1 MRFADRMARIA
12 PSPSSMAGQ
21 RMRELRAAGRD
32 VIGLTAGEPDFATPD
47 NIQQAALRAMRNG
60 QTKYTDV
67 GGVPELKA
75 AVAEKFRRENSLA
88 YRQDQIIVSSG
99 AKQVI
104 FNALLCLVQ
113 RGDEVVI
120 PAPYWVS
127 YPDMVRFAGGTP
139 VAVACA
145 QQHRFKLQP
154 DELERAITPR
164 TRCLILNSP
173 NNPSGAAYDETELKA
188 LAQVL
193 LRHPDICVI
202 TDDIY
207 EHLLYD
213 GRRFATIAAVEPA
226 LADRVLTVNGVSK
239 SYAMTGWR
247 IGYAGGPAALIAN
260 MVKLQSQ
267 STSCPSAVSQ
277 AAAIEALT
285 GPQDIIASSRK
296 LFQARRDLLV
306 RRINAIPGLHCDTP
320 DGAFY
325 VFASCAGLAGKR
337 TPQGRT
343 IDNDTDLALHLLDA
357 EGVVVIQGDAYGMP
371 GFFRLSIAASET
383 LIEEAQRRIAAACAA
398 LH

>member
-1 MRFADRMARIA
+1 
-12 PSPSSMAGQ
+12 
-21 RMRELRAAGRD
+21 
-32 VIGLTAGEPDFATPD
+32 
-47 NIQQAALRAMRNG
+47 MRNG

-75 AVAEKFRRENSLA
+75 AVAEKFRRENIGLA

-99 AKQVI
+99 AKRVI

-127 YPDMVRFAGGTP
+127 IPIWCALPAARRSP
-139 VAVACA
+139 NACA

-188 LAQVL
+188 LARVL

-213 GRRFATIAAVEPA
+213 GRRFTTIAAVEPA
-226 LADRVLTVNGVSK
+226 LADPR
-239 SYAMTGWR
+239 ADR
-247 IGYAGGPAALIAN
+247 
-260 MVKLQSQ
+260 
-267 STSCPSAVSQ
+267 
-277 AAAIEALT
+277 
-285 GPQDIIASSRK
+285 
-296 LFQARRDLLV
+296 
-306 RRINAIPGLHCDTP
+306 
-320 DGAFY
+320 
-325 VFASCAGLAGKR
+325 
-337 TPQGRT
+337 
-343 IDNDTDLALHLLDA
+343 
-357 EGVVVIQGDAYGMP
+357 
-371 GFFRLSIAASET
+371 
-383 LIEEAQRRIAAACAA
+383 QRRLEVVRDDGWLSAMPADQRP
-398 LH
+398 